1 MSLFKK
7 PDFSK
12 FTGSANASSN
22 EKLSLIVKNEPV
34 RLSGLVWKRRG
45 GVGKYMTAS
54 GGAWELRKMELRGTS
69 LVYYSNQQGDTLA
82 SEELQKEKEDTQQT
96 PSKSTSSWLEQAK
109 AATSKGFL
117 KTHPV
122 DDPNQPRGYLDLA
135 EEKAMVHISFG
146 HSGAPSPFCISI
158 AVGITQDTKWKL
170 SFDHYKEQTKWLAAL
185 SDVVVQC
192 SVDDYNVQL
201 LQAANPNNTSEAAL
215 CRPPPP
221 VDDPPTNQNGS
232 LSGQEKFNRLWMME
246 EFTINTATTTTKMAD
261 TSNDD
266 AAEISDPNIAID
278 KSMDDQQHQGLVR
291 DMRQNHE
298 EVIKQLTE
306 ESNQKLNETKGQ
318 VESLEIAMMQAEE
331 EHKNAM
337 DDLRARLLKSTTNSA
352 LQDHQQKNKLEKL
365 RREMVST
372 QAQEAEKLFAEKESM
387 SVSMEK
393 MIKSLQEELS
403 AEQNWHQESLKSIE
417 EEHRQK
423 VEAEKKQT
431 EEKLGV
437 AVAEVKTSIEA
448 SLHQALEEKDGQIAE
463 ISAER
468 ERLRDSM
475 EEKLKSLQ
483 EKLSGVEEKHQESL
497 KSVEEEYRRAMG
509 SQKEEMEK
517 QRVIMAKDYPIVE
530 SQENATGFN
539 DACDDDQDE
548 FEDCVDGMN

>member
-12 FTGSANASSN
+12 FTGSAND

-82 SEELQKEKEDTQQT
+82 SEEKEDTQQT
-96 PSKSTSSWLEQAK
+96 ASKSTSSWLEQAK
-109 AATSKGFL
+109 AATSKGFIK
-117 KTHPV
+117 KTTV

-158 AVGITQDTKWKL
+158 AVGITQETKWKL

-215 CRPPPP
+215 CRPPPR
-221 VDDPPTNQNGS
+221 VDDPRTNQDGS
-232 LSGQEKFNRLWMME
+232 PSGQEKINRLWMME

-261 TSNDD
+261 ASNND
-266 AAEISDPNIAID
+266 AAEISDPNVAEG
-278 KSMDDQQHQGLVR
+278 KSMDDKDQGLVR
-291 DMRQNHE
+291 DMRQTHE

-306 ESNQKLNETKGQ
+306 ETNQKLNETKGQ
-318 VESLEIAMMQAEE
+318 IESLEIAMVQAKE
-331 EHKNAM
+331 EHKKAM
-337 DDLRARLLKSTTNSA
+337 DDLQARLLKSTTHAA
-352 LQDHQQKNKLEKL
+352 LQDHQQKDKLEKL
-365 RREMVST
+365 RREMVSIYAST
-372 QAQEAEKLFAEKESM
+372 QETEKLFAEKESV
-387 SVSMEK
+387 SVSMEE

-423 VEAEKKQT
+423 VEDEKKHT
-431 EEKLGV
+431 EERLGV

-448 SLHQALEEKDGQIAE
+448 SLHRALEEKDGQIAE

-468 ERLRDSM
+468 EILRASM

-483 EKLSGVEEKHQESL
+483 EKLSGLEEKQQESL

-509 SQKEEMEK
+509 SQKEEIEK
-517 QRVIMAKDYPIVE
+517 QRVVMAKDYPIVE
-530 SQENATGFN
+530 SQENATGDN
-539 DACDDDQDE
+539 GAGDDDQDE
-548 FEDCVDGMN
+548 FEDCVDEMK